1 MRRAADVDGR
11 RILRML
17 FREIDVRPRGSV
29 QDEVGSLETRRRREL
44 DIPVLACKGDRVR
57 ELLGERTTEL
67 AARAGDQDPLSRSE
81 RIGDGVLQRSRTRGS
96 SQGMPCSSGS
106 AGSYSSVTW

>member
-11 RILRML
+11 CILRML

>member
-1 MRRAADVDGR
+1 ML
-11 RILRML
+11 LR
-17 FREIDVRPRGSV
+17 EVDVRPRRSV

-44 DIPVLACKGDRVR
+44 DIPVPACKCDRVR
-57 ELLGERTTEL
+57 KLLGERTAEL

-81 RIGDGVLQRSRTRGS
+81 RIGDVVLQRSRTRGS
-96 SQGMPCSSGS
+96 FQGMPCSSGS